1 MCTFLCTQSIFHGFP
16 IRQIHSDENQGGA
29 EKEVNRDGFVEQ
41 QPRENNRRERI
52 DIDVVRRRDG
62 ADLLHRPV
70 PHDETEHRGDKAE
83 KEQIGEDFGL
93 QQERHRRHFFWH
105 ENVIGNHRQQAVEK
119 HFPRDEN
126 HVVAAVCANHQQ
138 AINRPTKAGEK
149 RQRVANRREM
159 EHEMAVEHDNDDSD
173 GCQHRAEHLRRTQS
187 LRLIKTTD
195 ERSGEKR
202 SQADDERGVGRG
214 RVVHRLV
221 FGEKIQRTARNAE
234 PDHQQFVFPV
244 VCQPPKTSFL
254 PLGKRKRQ
262 EQHVGNDESQ
272 GENLGRRQ
280 SGNQQQLRID
290 KSAAPDDDRQ
300 ESRDVTQDFPI
311 QLHKSEIS
319 TAKVQQYFEK

>member
-41 QPRENNRRERI
+41 KPRENNRREGI
-52 DIDVVRRRDG
+52 DIDVVRGGDG

-70 PHDETEHRGDKAE
+70 PHDETEHRCHKAE

-93 QQERHRRHFFWH
+93 QKEQHRRHSFRH
-105 ENVIGNHRQQAVEK
+105 ENVIGNHRQQTVEK
-119 HFPRDEN
+119 DFPRDEN

-149 RQRVANRREM
+149 RQRVAEGREM
-159 EHEMAVEHDNDDSD
+159 EHEMTVEHDDDDTD
-173 GCQHRAEHLRRTQS
+173 GSQHRAKHLRRTQPF
-187 LRLIKTTD
+187 RFVETTD

-234 PDHQQFVFPV
+234 SDHQQFILPV
-244 VCQPPKTSFL
+244 VGQPSKAPFP

-262 EQHVGNDESQ
+262 EQHIGNDESQ

-280 SGNQQQLRID
+280 SGEQQQFRID